1 MIFVEN
7 IFRFLKNKK
16 IDFFTGVPDSI
27 LKLFSLPLENF
38 NKYNHIISTNEG
50 SAVSTAIGYYLS
62 RKKIAAV
69 YLQNSGLG
77 NAINPLISIAS
88 KEVYSVPMLLII
100 GWRGAPGIKDEPQ
113 HNAKGRIT
121 SSLLKLLKIKTC
133 LLKNEKDFS
142 KLSKLITYS
151 KKNKVPVACL
161 VKKNTLILKKKIK
174 TNNKKNKKN
183 LCREIVLEEILKRI
197 KKNTRIIS
205 TTGFTS
211 RELYQIRKNKN
222 IFNSKDFYM
231 VGGMGHSITVSLGV
245 ALNSKKEIICI
256 DGDGSILM
264 HLGGM
269 GLAGVFGTKNL
280 KHIILNNSSH
290 ESVGGQP
297 TIGNKIDFLRLSKSL
312 GYKKFYTANN
322 EKKLKLNL
330 TKFINS
336 NGPSLF
342 EIKIKSLSMKK
353 LIRPNNLIQIK
364 NNFMKNV

>member
-27 LKLFSLPLENF
+27 LKFFSLPLENC

-161 VKKNTLILKKKIK
+161 VKKNTLFLKKKIK
-174 TNNKKNKKN
+174 IFAEK
-183 LCREIVLEEILKRI
+183 
-197 KKNTRIIS
+197 
-205 TTGFTS
+205 
-211 RELYQIRKNKN
+211 LY
-222 IFNSKDFYM
+222 
-231 VGGMGHSITVSLGV
+231 
-245 ALNSKKEIICI
+245 
-256 DGDGSILM
+256 
-264 HLGGM
+264 
-269 GLAGVFGTKNL
+269 
-280 KHIILNNSSH
+280 
-290 ESVGGQP
+290 
-297 TIGNKIDFLRLSKSL
+297 
-312 GYKKFYTANN
+312 
-322 EKKLKLNL
+322 
-330 TKFINS
+330 
-336 NGPSLF
+336 
-342 EIKIKSLSMKK
+342 
-353 LIRPNNLIQIK
+353 
-364 NNFMKNV
+364 